1 MPRNALNERDLRALR
16 TFREAAFAGGFSAA
30 EQHLHMTKATISR
43 QIKDVE
49 ERLGVRLCTRG
60 PQGFELTEAG
70 KMALA
75 LAGDA
80 LDALDRIMPEMNRV
94 KGFVTGTLSLG
105 LSDNT
110 IGNPMSCVS
119 CALSELQQQAPEV
132 DVSVSIMTTDVMIQA
147 LLDRRLDIAVR
158 GISERMISL
167 EYTELFQERQRIYYS
182 PQAHTPADI
191 RTLPLVYR
199 PSHGLVHDA
208 LTEHGFQQGPNAVGL
223 EAVAT
228 LISTGR
234 CCGMLP
240 VHYAD
245 MLAVTMSIEEVPQ
258 SPEYIV
264 PFCAVTNPARPLTPS
279 ADLLLGLLKAHAA
292 SAEEASP

>member
-30 EQHLHMTKATISR
+30 ERRLNMTKATISR

-60 PQGFELTEAG
+60 PQGFELTDAG
-70 KMALA
+70 RRALA

-80 LDALDRIMPEMNRV
+80 LDALDRIMPEMMQV
-94 KGFVTGTLSLG
+94 KGIVTGKLSLG

-119 CALSELQQQAPEV
+119 CALSVLQQQAPHV
-132 DVSVSIMTTDVMIQA
+132 DISVSIMTTDVMIQA
-147 LLDRRLDIAVR
+147 LLDRRLDVAVR
-158 GISERMISL
+158 GVSERMTSL
-167 EYTELFQERQRIYYS
+167 EYIELFQEYQRIYYS
-182 PQAHTPADI
+182 PRSHTPADVHA
-191 RTLPLVYR
+191 LPLVYR
-199 PSHGLVHDA
+199 PSHGLVHNA
-208 LTEHGFQQGPNAVGL
+208 LTQHGFEKGPSALGL

-228 LISTGR
+228 LILTGR

-240 VHYAD
+240 VHYAK
-245 MLAVTMSIEEVPQ
+245 MLAVTMPIEEVPR
-258 SPEYIV
+258 SPEYVI
-264 PFCAVTNPARPLTPS
+264 PFCAVINPTRPLTPS
-279 ADLLLGLLKAHAA
+279 ASLLMELLKAHADTPTEGA
-292 SAEEASP
+292 